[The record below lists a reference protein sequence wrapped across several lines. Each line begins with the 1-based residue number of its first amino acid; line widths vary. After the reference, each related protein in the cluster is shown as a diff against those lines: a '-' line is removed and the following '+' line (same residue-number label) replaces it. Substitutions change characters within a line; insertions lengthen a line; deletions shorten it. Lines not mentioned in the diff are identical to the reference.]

1 MFAAI
6 LRRWRLVTPLVL
18 AVLAI
23 SIVSGGMMM
32 PASAHNIKF
41 HFFGRAY
48 AFDDIQP
55 IPQTACDTGFLPLNG
70 QVSLDTGH
78 CFGGGGPGQ
87 PGQGVTG
94 TFRLFTLFGEET
106 VVSAHGNTTGKVVAT
121 ADLEGSQDVCLTP
134 NECFPTQAGC
144 QHCSSTNVSSLLP
157 GSLGEFTTCPNAG
170 GGGQF
175 GTGPFL
181 AASPGVLFCSED
193 IIIQAVAKCHRRSDG
208 STQASVG
215 AAITKFVNPAVD
227 EDGNLEFIGSSNGEG
242 GGSFGLPNETF
253 TISGDQGGQ
262 IGTDA
267 NGNPIF
273 SGHNGLPSFN
283 ILVTINEQIPFVDG
297 DLGAISA
304 NAVHIVV
311 TNHADLVIAD
321 FVIAH
326 VFAGIHCAKHLGTE
340 QNVGTLVDG

>member
-48 AFDDIQP
+48 AFNDIQP
-55 IPQTACDTGFLPLNG
+55 IPQTACDTGFLPLTG
-70 QVSLDTGH
+70 QVDLDTGH

-94 TFRLFTLFGEET
+94 TNRLFTLFAEET
-106 VVSAHGNTTGKVVAT
+106 VVSSHGNTSGKVVST

-134 NECFPTQAGC
+134 DDCADIGNGNTSKNEGT
-144 QHCSSTNVSSLLP
+144 S
-157 GSLGEFTTCPNAG
+157 SLGEFTTCPGSSLGNQA
-170 GGGQF
+170 F
-175 GTGPFL
+175 
-181 AASPGVLFCSED
+181 GVLFCAED
-193 IIIQAVAKCHRRSDG
+193 IIIQAVASCHRHSDG

-215 AAITKFVNPAVD
+215 AVITKFVNPAVT
-227 EDGNLEFIGSSNGEG
+227 ENGKEEFIGDSNGEG
-242 GGSFGLPNETF
+242 GGSFGLPNESF
-253 TISGDQGGQ
+253 VISGFTHHRDGRSLG
-262 IGTDA
+262 
-267 NGNPIF
+267 
-273 SGHNGLPSFN
+273 
-283 ILVTINEQIPFVDG
+283 ILVTLNEQLPLVDG

-311 TNHADLVIAD
+311 TTSSDLVLAD
-321 FVIAH
+321 FVIGH
-326 VFAGIHCAKHLGTE
+326 VFAGIHCAKSLGTD
-340 QNVGTLVDG
+340 QNVGTLVGD